1 MTYELMKTRFD
12 EIEKLEKNMMRP
24 LTDEEKQFVFDHG
37 SSEFIEN
44 YLHFDHDDDFT
55 FKRIKTLISAYCTQ
69 SEDAFYN
76 EVHADNG
83 SALMVLKTIVNALE
97 VKEKSCG
104 VDCICNS
111 KKGVEIR
118 ESEPEYSHE
127 YNKDFLQ
134 FLLDLVKDSKKE
146 TKGGLKCDP
155 KEETKCEI
163 FNRVTECEGDCD
175 KCDWITYLISCLKK
189 GEELELSDKEI
200 ESICDRLHETENNY
214 AVKIINNKIS
224 AKF

>member
-1 MTYELMKTRFD
+1 MTYELIKARLI
-12 EIEKLEKNMMRP
+12 EIEKLEKNMLRP
-24 LTDEEKQFVFDHG
+24 LSDEEKEYVLAHG
-37 SSEFIEN
+37 ASEFIED
-44 YLHFDHDDDFT
+44 YLEFDHDDDFT
-55 FKRIKTLISAYCTQ
+55 YDRIKALISAYCTL

-76 EVHADNG
+76 EVQKDNG

-97 VKEKSCG
+97 LKENSCG
-104 VDCICNS
+104 VDCACIS
-111 KKGVEIR
+111 KKGLKCGET
-118 ESEPEYSHE
+118 ESVYASDD
-127 YNKDFLQ
+127 NKDFLQ
-134 FLLDLVKDSKKE
+134 FLIDLVKDSKKE
-146 TKGGLKCDP
+146 TKEEP

-163 FNRVTECEGDCD
+163 FNRVTDCEGNCD
-175 KCDWITYLISCLKK
+175 QCDWITYLIGRLKE